1 MKKSEHYVH
10 FCHVMQAMTVQ
21 SHVIQIQGTEEH
33 EDILA
38 LLLKNK
44 SCLMKNKQKKHKLT
58 NVLILLGVGM
68 I

>member
-1 MKKSEHYVH
+1 
-10 FCHVMQAMTVQ
+10 MQTMTVQ

-44 SCLMKNKQKKHKLT
+44 SCLTKNKQKT
-58 NVLILLGVGM
+58 
-68 I
+68 

>member
-10 FCHVMQAMTVQ
+10 FCHVMQTMTVQ

-44 SCLMKNKQKKHKLT
+44 SCLTKNKQKNKLT
-58 NVLILLGVGM
+58 NALILLGVGM